1 MVHDLIIIGSGPAGL
16 TAGLYAGRY
25 KMDTL
30 IVGKVSGGLAAEAV
44 EVWNFPSHEKITG
57 IELMKK
63 MEDQVGKQG
72 ISIKHETVKEIKK
85 TDSGFL
91 VKVHSKEYSTKNVIL
106 ATGRE
111 KRKLGLKEEGRFLGK
126 GISYCATCDAAFFKD
141 KEVGVIGGGNSA
153 LTAALLL
160 SRFAKK
166 VYIIYRKEKFFRS
179 IPKWIDEVNKNK
191 KIETIFNAEVIGFEG
206 KDFLE
211 GVELKDRKK
220 LKVGGLFI
228 EIGAAPTSVL
238 AEGLG
243 VELNKYGFIKVN
255 RKQENNVKGI
265 FACGDITD
273 NFLKQIITAC
283 GEGAIAAHGV
293 YNNVSRGNE

>member
-1 MVHDLIIIGSGPAGL
+1 MVYDLIVVGSGPAGM

-25 KMDTL
+25 KMNTL
-30 IVGKVSGGLAAEAV
+30 IIGEVSGGLAAEAV

-57 IELMKK
+57 LELMKK
-63 MEDQVGKQG
+63 MEDQVKKLGVD
-72 ISIKHETVKEIKK
+72 IKSETVKGIKK
-85 TDSGFL
+85 VDSGFS
-91 VKVHSKEYSTKNVIL
+91 VKTLSKEYSAKNIIL

-111 KRKLGLKEEGRFLGK
+111 KRKLGLKDEGKFLGK
-126 GISYCATCDAAFFKD
+126 GVSYCATCDAAFFKD

-166 VYIIYRKEKFFRS
+166 VYIIYRKDKFFRP
-179 IPKWIDEVNKNK
+179 IPRWVEEVNKNK
-191 KIETIFNAEVIGFEG
+191 KIETIFNAEVVGLEG

-211 GVELKDRKK
+211 GVVLKEGRK
-220 LKVGGLFI
+220 LKLGGLFI
-228 EIGAAPTSVL
+228 EIGATPASVL

-255 RKQENNVKGI
+255 RKQETNVGSV

-283 GEGAIAAHGV
+283 GEGAVAAYGV
-293 YNNVSRGNE
+293 YDKVSQK